1 MSILD
6 LVTEDESLEP
16 GDSVARADR
25 REREVAR
32 RDGRDLPDD
41 DIRSR
46 VQQVAIRQQ
55 KFERYMAR
63 ELVVDQ
69 VGLEVMDH
77 LITIGSATPTELAR
91 RLDTST
97 AAMTLVL
104 NRLEGAGHVRRDRHP
119 SDGRKLVVTAAE
131 ASSDRAHELV
141 LPIIDGVE
149 DLVAGMDA
157 TERATVQAFLDRLLA
172 IYDDATG

>member
-1 MSILD
+1 
-6 LVTEDESLEP
+6 
-16 GDSVARADR
+16 
-25 REREVAR
+25 
-32 RDGRDLPDD
+32 
-41 DIRSR
+41 
-46 VQQVAIRQQ
+46 
-55 KFERYMAR
+55 MAR
-63 ELVVDQ
+63 ELAVDP

-104 NRLEGAGHVRRDRHP
+104 NRLEDAGHVRRDRHP
-119 SDGRKLVVTAAE
+119 SDGRKLVVTAAD
-131 ASSDRAHELV
+131 ASSDRAYELV

-149 DLVAGMDA
+149 DLVAGLDA